1 MTPPIKPSLRK
12 VLLQFDAELSRTE
25 DGVEERG
32 DLSVATEI
40 GDTLWVA
47 SDETVRITR
56 LSRQGDDAFG
66 SHAVF
71 DIADYLSLPGKED
84 AEADLE
90 GLDHADGYLWMAGSH
105 SFKRGKPD
113 ADDPV
118 KKNLKALA
126 NITTDSNRF
135 LLARVPVIQEDGTYT
150 LIKKADDGEATERT
164 AALLR
169 GDSKGNDLTD
179 ALADDE
185 HLAPFLTIPS
195 KDNGFDVEGL
205 AVSGDR
211 VFLGLRGPVLRG
223 WAVVLELETKD
234 GDAGE
239 MRLKKIGAKER
250 RYRKHF
256 LDLRGLGIREMCL
269 DGDDLLL
276 LAGPTM
282 ALDGPAAV
290 YRWQGGA
297 NPPGDEDT
305 VIFEDQIPKV
315 LDIPHGVGED
325 HAEGMTF
332 RRSKDGRQSFLVV
345 YDSPAAAR
353 ISRKACFIADAFD
366 L

>member
-1 MTPPIKPSLRK
+1 MKPSLRH

-25 DGVEERG
+25 NGKEERG
-32 DLSVATEI
+32 DLSVAVEI
-40 GDTLWVA
+40 GETLWVA

-56 LSRQGDDAFG
+56 LSRLGEDAYG
-66 SHAVF
+66 SHVVF
-71 DIADYLSLPGKED
+71 DIADYLSLPGKDD

-90 GLDHADGYLWMAGSH
+90 GLDYSDGYLWMTGSH

-113 ADDPV
+113 EDDSV
-118 KKNLKALA
+118 AENLKALA
-126 NITTDSNRF
+126 KVTTDSNRF
-135 LLARVPVIQEDGTYT
+135 LLARVPVVEEDGAHT
-150 LIKKADDGEATERT
+150 LATKAKDDNGKRT

-195 KDNGFDVEGL
+195 KDNGFDIEGL
-205 AVSGDR
+205 AVSGQR

-223 WAVVLELETKD
+223 WAVVLEVETKD

-239 MRLKKIGAKER
+239 LRLKKIGAKDR
-250 RYRKHF
+250 KYRKHF

-282 ALDGPAAV
+282 ALDGPSAV
-290 YRWQGGA
+290 YRWEGGA

-305 VIFEDQIPKV
+305 VIFEDKLTKV
-315 LDIPHGVGED
+315 LDIPYGIGED
-325 HAEGMTF
+325 HAEGMIF
-332 RRSKDGRQSFLVV
+332 RRSEDGKQSFLVV
-345 YDSPAAAR
+345 YDSPSAAR
-353 ISRKACFIADAFD
+353 IKKQACFIADAFD

>member
-1 MTPPIKPSLRK
+1 MKPSLRH

-25 DGVEERG
+25 DGKEERG
-32 DLSVATEI
+32 DLSVAVEI
-40 GDTLWVA
+40 ADTLWVA

-56 LSRQGDDAFG
+56 LSRQGKDAFG
-66 SHAVF
+66 SHVVF
-71 DIADYLSLPGKED
+71 DIADYLSLPGKKD

-90 GLDHADGYLWMAGSH
+90 GLDYADGYLWMTGSH

-113 ADDPV
+113 ADDSV
-118 KKNLKALA
+118 AKNLASLA
-126 NITTDSNRF
+126 HVTTDSNRF
-135 LLARVPVIQEDGTYT
+135 LLARVPVVEEDGTYT
-150 LIKKADDGEATERT
+150 LTAKTKDGGEKRT

-179 ALADDE
+179 ALAEDE

-195 KDNGFDVEGL
+195 KDNGFDIEGL
-205 AVSGDR
+205 AVSGNR

-239 MRLKKIGAKER
+239 LRLKKIGAKDR

-305 VIFEDQIPKV
+305 VIFEDKISKV
-315 LDIPHGVGED
+315 LDIPHGIGED

-332 RRSKDGRQSFLVV
+332 RRSEGGKQSFLVV

-353 ISRKACFIADAFD
+353 IAKKACFIADAFD